1 MEYKFLSQNP
11 WVFHSLYLKE
21 HKVLHHWFFKL
32 IPNIQKVY
40 NEIHEVNLCHLHS
53 KMVALALLQPQCF
66 TSPVYKQKKSHAK
79 LSSFHLLDVTFS
91 SSPLKYWPCYEVR
104 SCALDSWYYVKN
116 GVREMHA
123 IVIRNLGRLTSG
135 KTSASVLKLDDAKQ
149 GFQRGKL
156 QHFSNHPK
164 TTCFKI
170 KASLGKSRGT

>member
-1 MEYKFLSQNP
+1 MPQIPSWSRMEYKFLSQNP

-21 HKVLHHWFFKL
+21 QKVLHHWFFKL

-91 SSPLKYWPCYEVR
+91 SSPLKYWPCCEVR
-104 SCALDSWYYVKN
+104 SCALDSWYYVKKRRKRDACYCYEKLRQTN
-116 GVREMHA
+116 FRKNFGKCSQIGWCKAR
-123 IVIRNLGRLTSG
+123 ISTW
-135 KTSASVLKLDDAKQ
+135 KTST
-149 GFQRGKL
+149 L
-156 QHFSNHPK
+156 QQSP
-164 TTCFKI
+164 
-170 KASLGKSRGT
+170 